1 MGDGDYCRTVTFHG
15 DHMVFDTRRFP
26 SITAAQC
33 GDAPPQSLKIKR
45 AKGGDDHHG
54 NQPEELLPPMEHIF
68 TNGEPHQSG
77 TARGSGIPVKFS
89 KEPEEFLLYDYDT
102 EESDID
108 DSDVEDSD
116 IVESDPITSTGK
128 NKVQQSK
135 ERQ

>member
-1 MGDGDYCRTVTFHG
+1 
-15 DHMVFDTRRFP
+15 
-26 SITAAQC
+26 
-33 GDAPPQSLKIKR
+33 
-45 AKGGDDHHG
+45 
-54 NQPEELLPPMEHIF
+54 MEHIF
-68 TNGEPHQSG
+68 TNEEPHQSG
-77 TARGSGIPVKFS
+77 TPRGSGTPVKFS

-116 IVESDPITSTGK
+116 TMESDPITSADK